1 MSLKHEFS
9 KPIDK
14 QDLMPVL
21 RSGFFMSFTGG
32 LILGLVHFIFLY
44 YFNFSIIWLLLL
56 VLSHLMATRIRS
68 SYQSYHI
75 MYPLIS
81 ITFFLFAYY
90 LMNVTMTS
98 GIYIILNL
106 WTGMR
111 SCPCLT
117 PFHIS
122 HFFYPLELIFSRLI
136 ISCRSFSLSLGLF
149 MLIDIAG
156 KRFYSYFSTLN
167 LKNHI

>member
-32 LILGLVHFIFLY
+32 LILGLVHFIFMY

-68 SYQSYHI
+68 SYQTYHI
-75 MYPLIS
+75 IYPFIS
-81 ITFFLFAYY
+81 IAFFLFAYY

-106 WTGMR
+106 WSLDVFWPMLN
-111 SCPCLT
+111 P
-117 PFHIS
+117 IS
-122 HFFYPLELIFSRLI
+122 YFTFLLP
-136 ISCRSFSLSLGLF
+136 LGLYF
-149 MLIDIAG
+149 FSVNNILQIVFFIIGIVYAY
-156 KRFYSYFSTLN
+156 RYSR
-167 LKNHI
+167 

>member
-1 MSLKHEFS
+1 MSLKYEFS
-9 KPIDK
+9 KPMDK

-32 LILGLVHFIFLY
+32 LILGLVHFIFTY

-68 SYQSYHI
+68 SYQTYHI
-75 MYPLIS
+75 IYPFIS
-81 ITFFLFAYY
+81 IAFFLFAYY

-106 WTGMR
+106 W
-111 SCPCLT
+111 SLEV
-117 PFHIS
+117 
-122 HFFYPLELIFSRLI
+122 FFPMLNPIPYFTFLLPLGVYFFSVNNILQIVFFI
-136 ISCRSFSLSLGLF
+136 IGIVYAYR
-149 MLIDIAG
+149 
-156 KRFYSYFSTLN
+156 YSR
-167 LKNHI
+167 